1 VKHQYSLKMEDYTFS
16 SFNYWVSNKGMNW
29 IMSVFEQYPIVD
41 FSIHH
46 DDSDDEH
53 RQKEI
58 L

>member
-1 VKHQYSLKMEDYTFS
+1 MEDYTFS